1 MSDEQKTVFI
11 TGISSGLGESLSEVC
26 LDEGWQVYGC
36 SRRGSKLGR
45 DIQETKCDLADLA
58 SIEPALDTL
67 LANADKL
74 DLVVLNAGMNYGVKL
89 MVDTPLEE
97 IKHVMDV
104 NVWANKV
111 ILDWLHKS
119 GRDIDQI
126 VLVSSGAGVVGTKGW
141 SSYGLSKCTLNM
153 LTKLYCHEFENTH
166 MAAIAPGVTMSE
178 MLQRHLDKIDVTTYP
193 HLQHFA
199 DPLEA
204 GTIQGP
210 AGAARRLFNV
220 LGRLKKEPT
229 GQYFDPSLMRD
240 HG

>member
-1 MSDEQKTVFI
+1 MSDEQKTAFI
-11 TGISSGLGESLSEVC
+11 TGISSGLGESLSELC
-26 LDEGWQVYGC
+26 LDEGWRVYGC
-36 SRRGSKLGR
+36 SRRGSKLHR
-45 DIQETKCDLADLA
+45 DIQERKCDLADLE
-58 SIEPALDTL
+58 SIEPALDAL
-67 LANADKL
+67 LSDVERL

-111 ILDWLHKS
+111 ILDWLHKT
-119 GRDIDQI
+119 GRNIDQI

-178 MLQRHLDKIDVTTYP
+178 MLQRHLDRIDVETYP

-199 DPLEA
+199 DSLAA
-204 GTIQGP
+204 GTIQSP
-210 AGAARRLFNV
+210 ADAARRLFNV
-220 LGRLKKEPT
+220 LDRLKNEPT
-229 GQYFDPSLMRD
+229 GQYFDPSFMRD